1 MGPDGL
7 DATLRGLLASQRLAV
22 LATRDREHPH
32 TSLVAFA
39 ATEDLNLGSRGWP
52 LLVPTKIRPPAT
64 TGVPQV
70 TVPRRAAHLRRRP
83 AAGS

>member
-52 LLVPTKIRPPAT
+52 LLVPM
-64 TGVPQV
+64 
-70 TVPRRAAHLRRRP
+70 
-83 AAGS
+83 